1 MKNIILTVCLM
12 TFSTSYSQEII
23 RDNGLITTQERS
35 VTAYNEVTNVSSL
48 DVILTE
54 GEEGKIRVEASENI
68 HAYILTEVKN
78 QQLTVTLKPNYSY
91 HFKHRVKVYVPVN
104 ENLKKITMSGSG
116 DIQQNNSLKVTTLD
130 CYLTGSGDINLNLI
144 AQNVYLNLQGS
155 GDIKALGNTNSLKVE
170 VKGSG
175 DVEAEKLIAQSS
187 EVSLMGSGD
196 VSVYVKDEIKASLI
210 GSGDIAIY
218 GNPKNKETKVMGSGD
233 IKFR

>member
-1 MKNIILTVCLM
+1 MKNIILMVCLM
-12 TFSTSYSQEII
+12 TFSTTYSQESIK
-23 RDNGLITTQERS
+23 DNGIITTQERS
-35 VTAYNEVTNVSSL
+35 VTAYNEVANVSSL

-68 HAYILTEVKN
+68 LPYILAEVKN

-116 DIQQNNSLKVTTLD
+116 DIQQNNPLKVTTLD

-175 DVEAEKLIAQSS
+175 DVEAEKLIAQSA

-196 VSVYVKDEIKASLI
+196 VSVYAKDEIKASLI